1 MKDNQHVRDFLFDL
15 RKEVRD
21 LIEEK
26 AKHYDIRPEDVV
38 MVMCTGVYVNDDT
51 QMVVGVTSTA
61 NDGDELESLL
71 QGFETVLDNMY
82 DDEDPQE
89 GTIEW
94 WIKNFGDQGNI
105 N

>member
-51 QMVVGVTSTA
+51 QMALV
-61 NDGDELESLL
+61 
-71 QGFETVLDNMY
+71 
-82 DDEDPQE
+82 
-89 GTIEW
+89 
-94 WIKNFGDQGNI
+94 
-105 N
+105 